1 MLNNMVK
8 INMYDFVLTINA
20 KEFAKDAESIY
31 SLQNSILDVIIN
43 RDQENPKF
51 GKEQRRCL
59 LNNYSILF
67 RRSYPKLYKE
77 FCEDYLYSILYPYL
91 LKKLKSIHHRLKNA
105 KNQLNGSY
113 SFSQQKND
121 ITVYMNDIYGI
132 YCKFEDPDNNDD
144 LNDILKYV
152 EEAFGILDKELAIKE
167 ARREAG
173 QKYIELLSKLR
184 NLCAATLKNM
194 VIDIEVTDQEDE

>member
-1 MLNNMVK
+1 MVNYFK
-8 INMYDFVLTINA
+8 INMYDFVLTTNA
-20 KEFAKDAESIY
+20 KEFAKDAENIY
-31 SLQNSILDVIIN
+31 SLQTSILDVIID

-51 GKEQRRCL
+51 GKDQRSCL
-59 LNNYSILF
+59 LNNYSVLF
-67 RRSYPKLYKE
+67 KRAYPKLYKE

-91 LKKLKSIHHRLKNA
+91 LKKLKSIHHRLGNA

-113 SFSQQKND
+113 YFSQQKND

-132 YCKFEDPDNNDD
+132 YCKFEGPDNNKD
-144 LNDILKYV
+144 LNDILKYI
-152 EEAFGILDKELAIKE
+152 EEAFGILNEELAIKE

-184 NLCAATLKNM
+184 NLCTATLKNM
-194 VIDIEVTDQEDE
+194 VINIEVTEEDDK